1 MVFRQTRLS
10 AMTIDSP
17 GDTSSQVPQAQHNQ
31 NQPGSGPQALSM
43 AKVVQG
49 TSVAG
54 PANMRNFAQIME
66 DEKKQRNVLELK
78 ITKIRP
84 ESGPN
89 PANLTYEDL
98 GELLFDVL
106 KVPIKDC
113 VAFDYNTGRYDIKQ
127 VKMKPG
133 VPVSDIIAQSPV
145 TFKDHTVTVSQ
156 QRLNITRVTFKYV
169 PLNVPDEEIINLCLT
184 YGKPIDNTVLY
195 ERLSNPK
202 NKGHTGSTRFVDME
216 LHEGMTFNNYYW
228 LEGPLPGDQGRR
240 ILVLHSGQD
249 QQCSNCL
256 GQSSSCPAN
265 GNGKLCTEMK
275 TPRAKMSSYMNSLK
289 ISVGYSSLKAQ
300 YLAAQLRKNPTWGG
314 QAQDIDVL
322 DLENDEIC
330 PSNPLVKKDSKIS
343 QLENSLKASTE
354 AKKEM
359 DDKIAALEKIISEI
373 NSTKDHEVNR
383 LREELKTANKKVD
396 TVLKG
401 STNKLIL
408 AITDNLELTSD
419 EFDSSCTLLAS
430 SAFEPTMT
438 EEIITSMNTESAPEG
453 EIDVF
458 KVIQEQV
465 DLKDPVQS
473 QRFSRARDKVT
484 ESLIKSA
491 KSKILA
497 RSPSAKRRLSQEAT
511 NNAKKKLF
519 SEGSAIADSKQVTSS
534 GIPVPQK

>member
-1 MVFRQTRLS
+1 
-10 AMTIDSP
+10 MTLDSP
-17 GDTSSQVPQAQHNQ
+17 GDTKSQVPQVQHNQ
-31 NQPGSGPQALSM
+31 NQLGSGPQALSM

-49 TSVAG
+49 NSVAG
-54 PANMRNFAQIME
+54 PPNMRNFAKIME

-78 ITKIRP
+78 VTKIRP

-89 PANLTYEDL
+89 PANLTHEDL
-98 GELLFDVL
+98 GELLFDIL
-106 KVPIKDC
+106 QVPIKDC
-113 VAFDYNTGRYDIKQ
+113 LAFDYNTGRYDVKQ
-127 VKMKPG
+127 EKLKPG
-133 VPVSDIIAQSPV
+133 FIVQYIIARAPV
-145 TFKDHTVTVSQ
+145 TLKDHVVTVSQ
-156 QRLNITRVTFKYV
+156 QRLNITRVTFRYV

-184 YGKPIDNTVLY
+184 YGKPVENRVLY

-256 GQSSSCPAN
+256 SQSSTCPAN
-265 GNGKLCTEMK
+265 GNGKLCSEMK
-275 TPRAKMSSYMNSLK
+275 TPRGKMSSYMNSLK

-300 YLAAQLRKNPTWGG
+300 YLEAQVRKNPTFGG
-314 QAQDIDVL
+314 LAQDIDAL
-322 DLENDEIC
+322 DMENDEIC

-343 QLENSLKASTE
+343 QLESSLKASTE
-354 AKKEM
+354 ANRER
-359 DDKIAALEKIISEI
+359 DEKIAALEKTI
-373 NSTKDHEVNR
+373 NEFSSSKDADVKR
-383 LREELKTANKKVD
+383 LREELKTANKKVE

-401 STNKLIL
+401 STNKLI
-408 AITDNLELTSD
+408 AAVTDNLVLTNE

-438 EEIITSMNTESAPEG
+438 EDTITSMNTESAPQG
-453 EIDVF
+453 EMDVF
-458 KVIQEQV
+458 KAFREQV

-473 QRFSRARDKVT
+473 QRFSRLRDKVT
-484 ESLIKSA
+484 DSLIKSA
-491 KSKILA
+491 RSRNLS
-497 RSPSAKRRLSQEAT
+497 RSPSAKRKLSLEAST
-511 NNAKKKLF
+511 ISKKKL
-519 SEGSAIADSKQVTSS
+519 SEGSAIADSKLTSS

>member
-1 MVFRQTRLS
+1 MS
-10 AMTIDSP
+10 
-17 GDTSSQVPQAQHNQ
+17 
-31 NQPGSGPQALSM
+31 
-43 AKVVQG
+43 
-49 TSVAG
+49 
-54 PANMRNFAQIME
+54 E
-66 DEKKQRNVLELK
+66 
-78 ITKIRP
+78 
-84 ESGPN
+84 
-89 PANLTYEDL
+89 
-98 GELLFDVL
+98 
-106 KVPIKDC
+106 
-113 VAFDYNTGRYDIKQ
+113 
-127 VKMKPG
+127 
-133 VPVSDIIAQSPV
+133 IIAQSPV

-300 YLAAQLRKNPTWGG
+300 YLAAQVRKNPTWGG
-314 QAQDIDVL
+314 QAQDIDAL

-354 AKKEM
+354 ANKER
-359 DDKIAALEKIISEI
+359 DDKIAALEKTISEF
-373 NSTKDHEVNR
+373 NSSKDPEVNI
-383 LREELKTANKKVD
+383 LREELKTANKKVE

-401 STNKLIL
+401 STNRLIA

-438 EEIITSMNTESAPEG
+438 EDIITLP
-453 EIDVF
+453 IDILPAYMYF
-458 KVIQEQV
+458 
-465 DLKDPVQS
+465 D
-473 QRFSRARDKVT
+473 
-484 ESLIKSA
+484 
-491 KSKILA
+491 KSK
-497 RSPSAKRRLSQEAT
+497 
-511 NNAKKKLF
+511 
-519 SEGSAIADSKQVTSS
+519 
-534 GIPVPQK
+534 

>member
-1 MVFRQTRLS
+1 
-10 AMTIDSP
+10 MTLDSP
-17 GDTSSQVPQAQHNQ
+17 GDTSSRVPQTQHNQ
-31 NQPGSGPQALSM
+31 NQLGSGPQALSM

-49 TSVAG
+49 NSVAG
-54 PANMRNFAQIME
+54 PPNMRNFAKIME

-78 ITKIRP
+78 VTKIRP

-106 KVPIKDC
+106 HVPIKDC
-113 VAFDYNTGRYDIKQ
+113 LAFDYNTGRYDIKQ

-133 VPVSDIIAQSPV
+133 APVSEIIAQSPV

-256 GQSSSCPAN
+256 GQSSNCPAN

-275 TPRAKMSSYMNSLK
+275 TPRAKMSAYMNSLK

-300 YLAAQLRKNPTWGG
+300 YLAAQVRKNPTWGG
-314 QAQDIDVL
+314 QAQDIDAL

-343 QLENSLKASTE
+343 QLESSLKASTE
-354 AKKEM
+354 ANKER
-359 DDKIAALEKIISEI
+359 DDKIAALEKTICEFTS
-373 NSTKDHEVNR
+373 SKDLEVNR
-383 LREELKTANKKVD
+383 LREELKTANKKVE

-401 STNKLIL
+401 STNRLIA
-408 AITDNLELTSD
+408 AITDNLELTND

-438 EEIITSMNTESAPEG
+438 EDIITSMNTESAPQG
-453 EIDVF
+453 EMDVF
-458 KVIQEQV
+458 KVIREQV

-497 RSPSAKRRLSQEAT
+497 RSPSAKRKQSQEALNT
-511 NNAKKKLF
+511 NKKKLF
-519 SEGSAIADSKQVTSS
+519 SEGSAIADSKQLTTSS
-534 GIPVPQK
+534 GIPVPQKSQ